1 MMAKNISLMGFV
13 AAVCVFNLIAFQ
25 LPLLRYAIKVSD
37 LADIHG
43 VTQIV
48 SLQILQICLLAAML
62 FLLSTMSVF
71 VMKFVTAILL
81 ICNAIGLYFM
91 VSYGIEIDR
100 SMISNIFNTDPR
112 ETAELL
118 HVSMIP
124 FVLVLGLVP
133 ALMTLLV
140 GVTAPRRIWR
150 LVYCVGSIVLLTLWI
165 IMTSFTVLWY
175 DKHASRMGSKILPW
189 SYIINTARY
198 FNREAMDNREQVLL
212 PRAYFLTETPLKKEV
227 VILVIGEAARA
238 DRFAALGYERQT
250 NPFTADQRL
259 AAFPIGLSCSTNT
272 IASMACILTHE
283 GSDASSRT
291 TFEPLPSYLKRH
303 GIVTLFRSNNSGP
316 PPMDVDIYQT
326 TAEILMECE
335 GTDCPLLGYDGVL
348 NWKLSELLT
357 DIEGDRIFVALHQ
370 SGSHGPAYYN
380 KYPPDFEYFI
390 PVCKTVQI
398 AKCTKEELNNAYD
411 NTIRY
416 TDSLIAD
423 LIAQL
428 EELDDINATLIY
440 VSDHGQSLGEDGY
453 YLHGAPIA
461 IAPRQQREVPFLVW
475 MSKGFRQSRNL
486 NNSTILRDITFPHD
500 FPFHSV
506 MGAFGMRSDIY
517 KPQFDVFSRSNEGG

>member
-81 ICNAIGLYFM
+81 ICNAVGLYFM

-259 AAFPIGLSCSTNT
+259 AAFPIGLSCATNT

-335 GTDCPLLGYDGVL
+335 STDCPLRGYDGIL

-357 DIEGDRIFVALHQ
+357 DIESDRIFVTLHQ

-398 AKCTKEELNNAYD
+398 AKCTEEELNNAYD